1 MAKKGI
7 NTIIKET
14 EVEMLQLLN
23 SKLQVGIP
31 HSVIELILENMLLK
45 IENEVNNI
53 IQSEEE
59 KEKLKQGVV
68 TETCVVD
75 RKE

>member
-1 MAKKGI
+1 MGF
-7 NTIIKET
+7 NTKVKQT
-14 EVEMLQLLN
+14 EEELLQLIN
-23 SKLQVGIP
+23 SKIQMGIP
-31 HSVIELILENMLLK
+31 HSVIGLMLENMLLK
-45 IENEVNNI
+45 IDNEVNSI

-68 TETCVVD
+68 TESCVVD

>member
-1 MAKKGI
+1 MGF
-7 NTIIKET
+7 NTKVKQT
-14 EVEMLQLLN
+14 EEELLQLIN
-23 SKLQVGIP
+23 SKIQMGIP
-31 HSVIELILENMLLK
+31 HSVLELILENMLLK
-45 IENEVNNI
+45 IENEVNSI

-68 TETCVVD
+68 TETCIVD

>member
-1 MAKKGI
+1 MGF
-7 NTIIKET
+7 NTKVKQT
-14 EVEMLQLLN
+14 ENELLQLIN
-23 SKLQVGIP
+23 SKIQMGIP
-31 HSVIELILENMLLK
+31 HSVLELILENMLLK
-45 IENEVNNI
+45 IENEVNSI

-68 TETCVVD
+68 TETLAD

>member
-1 MAKKGI
+1 MGF
-7 NTIIKET
+7 NTKVKQT
-14 EVEMLQLLN
+14 EEELLQLIN
-23 SKLQVGIP
+23 SKIQMGIP
-31 HSVIELILENMLLK
+31 HSVLELILENMLLK
-45 IENEVNNI
+45 LENEIKVI
-53 IQSEEE
+53 IQAEEE

>member
-1 MAKKGI
+1 MGF
-7 NTIIKET
+7 NTKVKQT
-14 EVEMLQLLN
+14 ENELLQLIN
-23 SKLQVGIP
+23 SKIQMGIP
-31 HSVIELILENMLLK
+31 HSVLELILENMLLK
-45 IENEVNNI
+45 IENEVNSI

-68 TETCVVD
+68 TETCIVD